1 MKMRMLGSRHQETIF
16 YVVMWLLMFI
26 VPVVSI
32 QLHHAQ
38 DGRFPWGELVSLW
51 AQVGNL
57 LVAFLLHN
65 FLLAPLLVYRQ
76 KRLLYFCSIAVLTG
90 CFALLQCS
98 LRPDFKKEGEP
109 PAMKEH
115 RPPMRHDDFDA
126 MQSSDECFDRDDPSR
141 AFSEK
146 EDFRPHMR
154 RPHHREGEASP
165 PFFFGQHDMVACLIL
180 IMMLG
185 MNVGVKL
192 YFKQRKDQERLNEL
206 EKENLQ
212 QQLEYLR
219 YQINPHFLMNTLN
232 NIHALVDI
240 DGERAKDTIVELSKI
255 MRYALYEGAR
265 QRVPLGRDVE
275 FLQSYVKLMRLR
287 FTDKVDIVVD
297 IPSELPEREI
307 PPMIF
312 ITFVENA
319 FKHGISYRQESF
331 IHVRLDVQPSWLVF
345 VCQNSKVRRE
355 PVKPGQ
361 ELAREGGVGL
371 TNVQRRLQLL
381 YGDQYRLDID
391 DQAETYNITLEI
403 PLS

>member
-1 MKMRMLGSRHQETIF
+1 
-16 YVVMWLLMFI
+16 
-26 VPVVSI
+26 
-32 QLHHAQ
+32 
-38 DGRFPWGELVSLW
+38 
-51 AQVGNL
+51 
-57 LVAFLLHN
+57 
-65 FLLAPLLVYRQ
+65 
-76 KRLLYFCSIAVLTG
+76 
-90 CFALLQCS
+90 
-98 LRPDFKKEGEP
+98 
-109 PAMKEH
+109 
-115 RPPMRHDDFDA
+115 
-126 MQSSDECFDRDDPSR
+126 
-141 AFSEK
+141 
-146 EDFRPHMR
+146 
-154 RPHHREGEASP
+154 
-165 PFFFGQHDMVACLIL
+165 MVACLIL

-219 YQINPHFLMNTLN
+219 YQINPHFLMNTRN

-331 IHVRLDVQPSWLVF
+331 IHVRLDVQPSRLVF

-361 ELAREGGVGL
+361 QLAREGGVGL